1 MAKTAMDL
9 VQAARAGIREV
20 SVSQAQ
26 QMIEDG
32 SKVLDVREPAEFN
45 AGHIDG
51 ATHIPRGVLE
61 FSIADHADFQDKT
74 SPIVVYCKSGGRAAL
89 WAEMPAPSSHTR
101 RHTSSPSMRAPS
113 AARAEAPAC

>member
-89 WAEMPAPSSHTR
+89 ATATLQQLGFTNAVSIIGGYDAWQAGDKA
-101 RHTSSPSMRAPS
+101 
-113 AARAEAPAC
+113 